1 MSKRF
6 ELEQLYFQAKEA
18 YYSGETIMTDD
29 EFDSLEQE
37 LIALGSTAPHIV
49 GADDRKAKYSH
60 PSPMLSL
67 AKYQASLAGVPPTGA
82 AINWMSKFGAT
93 SFEIT
98 PKYDGNAGNA
108 IYQDG
113 KLLQVLSRG
122 NGTKGRDITDK
133 VKHNLPEPID
143 LKGTVEIRGEVVIKI
158 STFNEKYS
166 HFKNPRN
173 YVAGVLNRDDNNQS
187 VLDDLCF
194 LPVEVRTQI
203 DEQIVYPNLN
213 DFLCTEWD
221 GYTVP
226 YYTYTAPDNFE
237 YIYELLTRYRAEES
251 PYQLDGFVIK
261 APEGLRPTWGENSHD
276 PNWAIAIKFPPK
288 EATTKIKS
296 ISWQYGKTGEL
307 TPVAV
312 MEPVDLD
319 GSTVSRAA
327 LFNLGYLKEKGAY
340 PGATVTVAK
349 SGDIIPQIQRVLAP
363 GNIAEFQ
370 HPDTCKCGNKLSV
383 KGIHLICESTTCNVK
398 AWFKFYTGV
407 SLLGLDGVGGAIT
420 KQIWKAG
427 VTNAIDLL
435 IPNKFNKEM
444 LIKSGEFKA
453 GKTLDNI
460 FKELAKCK
468 DLRPK
473 DIILLMGVEGMGHT
487 TAKQLGNYISG
498 LPHNFSGLQKDIIS
512 GFGPGEIR
520 RQEYEMMVESITPY
534 INIILPEKISEDSIS
549 FEMTGSP
556 KAFGFSTKDEFLKL
570 AKEKGYHHA
579 GLKDAKVL
587 FVDDINS
594 SSSKMKTATAKGIKI
609 MLYNEI

>member
-1 MSKRF
+1 MSNRF

-67 AKYQASLAGVPPTGA
+67 AKYQASLSGVPPTGA

-133 VKHNLPEPID
+133 VRHNLPETID

-173 YVAGVLNRDDNNQS
+173 YVAGVLNRDDNSQETLS
-187 VLDDLCF
+187 HLDFVML
-194 LPVEVRTQI
+194 EVRQH
-203 DEQIVYPNLN
+203 N
-213 DFLCTEWD
+213 DGEIHYITPRVSGFKHKAHIFYCGPES
-221 GYTVP
+221 
-226 YYTYTAPDNFE
+226 FE
-237 YIYELLTRYRAEES
+237 SAYHDMVEYRKTS
-251 PYQLDGFVIK
+251 DYQLDGFVIK
-261 APEGLRPTWGENSHD
+261 APEGLRPIWGENSHD

-383 KGIHLICESTTCNVK
+383 KGIHLICESATCDVK
-398 AWFKFYTGV
+398 AWFKFYMGV

-427 VTNAIDLL
+427 ITNAIDLL
-435 IPNKFNKEM
+435 NPNKFNKEM

-460 FKELAKCK
+460 FKELEKCK

-498 LPHNFSGLQKDIIS
+498 LPHNFSGLQKDVIS
-512 GFGPGEIR
+512 GFEPGGYR
-520 RQEYEMMVESITPY
+520 RQEYEMMAESIAPY

-556 KAFGFSTKDEFLKL
+556 KAFGFNTKDEFLKL

-587 FVDDINS
+587 FVDDLNS
-594 SSSKMKTATAKGIKI
+594 SSSKMKTAKAKGIKI

>member
-18 YYSGETIMTDD
+18 YYSGETIMSDD

-67 AKYQASLAGVPPTGA
+67 AKYQASLSGVPPTGA

-133 VKHNLPEPID
+133 VRHNLPETID

-166 HFKNPRN
+166 RFKNPRN
-173 YVAGVLNRDDNNQS
+173 YVAGVLNRDDNSQETLS
-187 VLDDLCF
+187 HLDFVML
-194 LPVEVRTQI
+194 EVRQH
-203 DEQIVYPNLN
+203 N
-213 DFLCTEWD
+213 DGEIH
-221 GYTVP
+221 YIAPRVP
-226 YYTYTAPDNFE
+226 GFKHNAYIFYCGSESFEATYHDMVD
-237 YIYELLTRYRAEES
+237 YRKTS
-251 PYQLDGFVIK
+251 DYQLDGFVIK
-261 APEGLRPTWGENSHD
+261 APEGLRPVWGENSHD

-383 KGIHLICESTTCNVK
+383 KGIHLICESATCDVK
-398 AWFKFYTGV
+398 AWFKFYIGV

-435 IPNKFNKEM
+435 NPNKFNKEM
-444 LIKSGEFKA
+444 LIRSGEFKA

-460 FKELAKCK
+460 FKELEKCK

-473 DIILLMGVEGMGHT
+473 DIILLMGVDGMGHT

-498 LPHNFSGLQKDIIS
+498 LPHNFSGLQKDVIT
-512 GFGPGEIR
+512 GFEPGGSR

-556 KAFGFSTKDEFLKL
+556 KAFGFSTKEEFLKK
-570 AKEKGYHHA
+570 AKEKGYHHT

-594 SSSKMKTATAKGIKI
+594 SSSKMKTAKVKGIKI

>member
-1 MSKRF
+1 MSNRF

-67 AKYQASLAGVPPTGA
+67 AKYQASLSGVPPTGA
-82 AINWMSKFGAT
+82 AVNWMSKFGAT

-108 IYQDG
+108 IYKDG

-133 VKHNLPEPID
+133 VKHNLPETID

-173 YVAGVLNRDDNNQS
+173 YVAGVLNRDDNSQETLS
-187 VLDDLCF
+187 HLDFIML
-194 LPVEVRTQI
+194 EVRHH
-203 DEQIVYPNLN
+203 N
-213 DFLCTEWD
+213 DGEIH
-221 GYTVP
+221 YISPRVP
-226 YYTYTAPDNFE
+226 GFKHKAHIFYCGLESFE
-237 YIYELLTRYRAEES
+237 AAYHDMVEYRKTS
-251 PYQLDGFVIK
+251 DYQLDGFVIK
-261 APEGLRPTWGENSHD
+261 APEGLRPIWGENSHD

-296 ISWQYGKTGEL
+296 ISWQFGKTGEL

-363 GNIAEFQ
+363 GNIADFQ
-370 HPDTCKCGNKLSV
+370 HPDTCKCGNTLSV
-383 KGIHLICESTTCNVK
+383 KGIHLICESATCDVK
-398 AWFKFYTGV
+398 AWFKFYMGV

-420 KQIWKAG
+420 KQIWNAG
-427 VTNAIDLL
+427 ITNAIDLL
-435 IPNKFNKEM
+435 NPNNFNKEM
-444 LIKSGEFKA
+444 LIKSGEFKV

-460 FKELAKCK
+460 FKELEKCK

-487 TAKQLGNYISG
+487 TAKQIGNYISG

-512 GFGPGEIR
+512 GFEPGGSR
-520 RQEYEMMVESITPY
+520 RHEYEMMVESIAPY
-534 INIILPEKISEDSIS
+534 INIILPEKISEDSIP

-556 KAFGFSTKDEFLKL
+556 KSFGFKTKDEFLKL
-570 AKEKGYHHA
+570 AKEKGYYHA

-594 SSSKMKTATAKGIKI
+594 SSSKMKTAQSKGVKI

>member
-1 MSKRF
+1 MSNRF

-67 AKYQASLAGVPPTGA
+67 AKYQASLSGIPPTGA

-133 VKHNLPEPID
+133 VKHNLPETID

-173 YVAGVLNRDDNNQS
+173 YVAGVLNRDDNSQETLS
-187 VLDDLCF
+187 HLDFIML
-194 LPVEVRTQI
+194 EVR
-203 DEQIVYPNLN
+203 YHN
-213 DFLCTEWD
+213 DGEIH
-221 GYTVP
+221 YISPRVP
-226 YYTYTAPDNFE
+226 GFKHKAHIFYCGLESFE
-237 YIYELLTRYRAEES
+237 AAYHDMVEYRKTS
-251 PYQLDGFVIK
+251 DYQLDGFVIK
-261 APEGLRPTWGENSHD
+261 APEGLRPVWGENSHD

-296 ISWQYGKTGEL
+296 ISWQFGKTGEL

-383 KGIHLICESTTCNVK
+383 KGIHLICESTTCDVK
-398 AWFKFYTGV
+398 AWFKFYMGV

-427 VTNAIDLL
+427 ITNAIDLL
-435 IPNKFNKEM
+435 NPNKFNKEA

-473 DIILLMGVEGMGHT
+473 DIVLLMGVEGMGHT

-512 GFGPGEIR
+512 GFEPGESR
-520 RQEYEMMVESITPY
+520 RQEYEIMVESIAPY
-534 INIILPEKISEDSIS
+534 INIILPEKISEDSIP

-556 KAFGFSTKDEFLKL
+556 KSFGFKTKDEFLKL
-570 AKEKGYHHA
+570 AKEKGYYHA

-594 SSSKMKTATAKGIKI
+594 SSSKMKTAQIKGVKI

>member
-6 ELEQLYFQAKEA
+6 ELEQLYFQAKES
-18 YYSGETIMTDD
+18 YYSGETIMSDD

-67 AKYQASLAGVPPTGA
+67 AKYQASLSGVPPTGA

-133 VKHNLPEPID
+133 VKHNLPETID

-173 YVAGVLNRDDNNQS
+173 YVAGVLNRDDNS
-187 VLDDLCF
+187 RETLSHLDFIML
-194 LPVEVRTQI
+194 EVRHHK
-203 DEQIVYPNLN
+203 
-213 DFLCTEWD
+213 D
-221 GYTVP
+221 GEIHYISPRVP
-226 YYTYTAPDNFE
+226 GFKHKAHIFYCGLESFEATYHDMVE
-237 YIYELLTRYRAEES
+237 YRKTS
-251 PYQLDGFVIK
+251 DYQLDGFVIK
-261 APEGLRPTWGENSHD
+261 APEGLRPVWGENSHD

-296 ISWQYGKTGEL
+296 ISWQFGKTGEL

-383 KGIHLICESTTCNVK
+383 KGIHLICESTTCDVK
-398 AWFKFYTGV
+398 AWFKFYMGV

-427 VTNAIDLL
+427 ITNAIDLL
-435 IPNKFNKEM
+435 NPNKFNKEM

-512 GFGPGEIR
+512 GFEPGGSR
-520 RQEYEMMVESITPY
+520 RQEYEMMVESIAPY

-556 KAFGFSTKDEFLKL
+556 KAFGFNTKDEFLKK

-594 SSSKMKTATAKGIKI
+594 SSSKMKTAKAKGIKI